1 MIPEAPITV
10 LIVVKGK
17 LTCGVW
23 HAVAIEMLSI
33 SEVAERAHLDDPL
46 RSTCLDHK
54 LYNRVEVVRVQRP
67 TFVVVAA

>member
-23 HAVAIEMLSI
+23 HAVAIEILSI

-46 RSTCLDHK
+46 RSTCLDHN
-54 LYNRVEVVRVQRP
+54 LFQ
-67 TFVVVAA
+67 